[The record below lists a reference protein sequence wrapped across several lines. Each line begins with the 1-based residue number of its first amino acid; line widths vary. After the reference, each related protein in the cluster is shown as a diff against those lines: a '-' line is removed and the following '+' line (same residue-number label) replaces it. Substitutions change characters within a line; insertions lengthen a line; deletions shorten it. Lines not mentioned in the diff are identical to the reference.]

1 MANLNSEV
9 ELSSQHLSSPEENA
23 EDSLLFAHI
32 QGTKQW
38 LFEKNAPNNGAQI
51 LQLFS
56 NSTSQHFQ
64 FIGDCLVHMSYA
76 IHSA

>member
-38 LFEKNAPNNGAQI
+38 LFEKKCTKQWGTNFTII
-51 LQLFS
+51 LQLHLRNIFS
-56 NSTSQHFQ
+56 S
-64 FIGDCLVHMSYA
+64 
-76 IHSA
+76 